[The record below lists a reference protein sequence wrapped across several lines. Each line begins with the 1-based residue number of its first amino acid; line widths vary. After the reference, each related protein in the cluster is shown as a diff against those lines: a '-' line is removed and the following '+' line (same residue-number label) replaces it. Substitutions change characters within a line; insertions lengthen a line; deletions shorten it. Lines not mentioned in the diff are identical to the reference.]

1 MSRYLGPYSRG
12 VSEEPPRRQLTL
24 RDAREIRALAHPARL
39 EVLSRLQG
47 RHRAMTATE
56 LAEYC
61 GLSPSAMSY
70 HLRAMERAGMVERA
84 DAEDGR
90 ERPWRLAFD
99 QLTTDADVDS
109 PGAKVAESLLIEA
122 FMKEDTRHVVDFV
135 ATEPKG
141 PWRDATELNR
151 VTLVLTTQELETM
164 QAEIREVTKK
174 YAVQNRAEPPEG
186 SRRIRFRSLVVPED

>member
-1 MSRYLGPYSRG
+1 

-122 FMKEDTRHVVDFV
+122 FMKEDMRHVVDFV

-141 PWRDATELNR
+141 PWWDATALNR
-151 VTLVLTTQELETM
+151 VTLVLTIEELETM

-174 YAVQNRAEPPEG
+174 YSVQNRAEPPEG